1 MRRAAA
7 SAIRPQDFRKTV
19 ATDGNPKTDDN
30 GESDKPP
37 MVGNQNM
44 SAAFMIYNAM
54 PNISTLRFRRLDGLI
69 SP

>member
-1 MRRAAA
+1 MGNAPRSSKRDS
-7 SAIRPQDFRKTV
+7 SATLLQLH
-19 ATDGNPKTDDN
+19 NWKTDDN